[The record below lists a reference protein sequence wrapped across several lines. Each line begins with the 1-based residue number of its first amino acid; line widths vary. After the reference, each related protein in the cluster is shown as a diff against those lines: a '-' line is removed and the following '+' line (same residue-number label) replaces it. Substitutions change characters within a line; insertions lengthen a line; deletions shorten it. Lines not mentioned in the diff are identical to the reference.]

1 MDAHSQGLASALA
14 ELGISNLADLVDCA
28 RAGVLNEVILYAVE
42 HRDLEQR
49 VAEAVIV
56 VAAAADRRS
65 DRLARA
71 EAQAEAAEMK
81 HREVQARLCATEAA
95 QPAKVVQPVSLSLQ
109 IRRRADVANAGTQ
122 MPTLG
127 INRQSVGTQVPSP
140 QEAAA
145 AAKQQRQQQQRLE
158 ASAHERARAALV
170 PVLARAV
177 AASEAAEWAASQQQ
191 QDAQRRL
198 EAVRPTAE
206 RAAREAA
213 SAAADRQAAAAS
225 VTAAAAAAEEE
236 TLETSATMCVGGV
249 GVG

>member
-71 EAQAEAAEMK
+71 EAQAEAAERK
-81 HREVQARLCATEAA
+81 NREVQARLCATEAA

-158 ASAHERARAALV
+158 ASAHERARAAG
-170 PVLARAV
+170 
-177 AASEAAEWAASQQQ
+177 
-191 QDAQRRL
+191 
-198 EAVRPTAE
+198 
-206 RAAREAA
+206 
-213 SAAADRQAAAAS
+213 
-225 VTAAAAAAEEE
+225 
-236 TLETSATMCVGGV
+236 TSLTR
-249 GVG
+249 